1 MDPGK
6 TKSGDHRP
14 GASVTITR
22 PGIVTGRP
30 ERKPSRAY
38 ILQTG
43 SGETILVL
51 KEATV
56 KLTL

>member
-1 MDPGK
+1 
-6 TKSGDHRP
+6 
-14 GASVTITR
+14 VTITQLDTVI
-22 PGIVTGRP
+22 GQP

-38 ILQTG
+38 VLQTG

>member
-1 MDPGK
+1 
-6 TKSGDHRP
+6 
-14 GASVTITR
+14 VTITQ
-22 PGIVTGRP
+22 PGIVIGQP
-30 ERKPSRAY
+30 ERKLNRAY

-51 KEATV
+51 KEAIV